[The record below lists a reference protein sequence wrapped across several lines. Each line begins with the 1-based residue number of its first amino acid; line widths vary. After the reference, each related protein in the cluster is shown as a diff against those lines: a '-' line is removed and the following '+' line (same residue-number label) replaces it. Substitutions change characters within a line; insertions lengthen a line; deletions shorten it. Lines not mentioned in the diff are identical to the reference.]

1 MPDEATSFINLVMF
15 ISLDLRKSMQFKND
29 DSQLIRAAL
38 AGKSASW
45 QKLVRRYESRVYN
58 HCLRLTGNEAD
69 ALDLMQEVFLGV
81 YRSLYT
87 FRGESKFSTWVFRI
101 VHNKSVDA
109 IRQRRSFIFLES
121 SLDDE
126 YASEIEQFPDEKTVE
141 PEAALTLTQTNAKIL
156 EYLDRLS
163 HEQRLIVE
171 MKVYQGMTF
180 EEIGQVARVSEN
192 TSKTRYYSALKKLK
206 KLLETPNAMP

>member
-29 DSQLIRAAL
+29 DSQLICAAL

-45 QKLVRRYESRVYN
+45 QKLVRRYERRIYN
-58 HCLRLTGNEAD
+58 HCLRLTGNDAD

-109 IRQRRSFIFLES
+109 IRRRQSHIFLENS
-121 SLDDE
+121 SDNE
-126 YASEIEQFPDEKTVE
+126 YASEIEQFPDEKAVG
-141 PEAALTLTQTNAKIL
+141 PEATLSLTQTNAKIL
-156 EYLDRLS
+156 QHLDQLS
-163 HEQRLIVE
+163 DEQRLIVE

-180 EEIGQVARVSEN
+180 EEIGQVVRVSDN

-206 KLLETPNAMP
+206 KLLETPNAMS

>member
-15 ISLDLRKSMQFKND
+15 ISLDLRKSMQFQND
-29 DSQLIRAAL
+29 DSQLIRSAL

-45 QKLVRRYESRVYN
+45 QKLVRRYERRIYN
-58 HCLRLTGNEAD
+58 HCLRLTGNDAD

-81 YRSLYT
+81 YRSLHT

-109 IRQRRSFIFLES
+109 IRRRQSYIFLENS
-121 SLDDE
+121 SDNE
-126 YASEIEQFPDEKTVE
+126 YASEIEQFPDEKAVG
-141 PEAALTLTQTNAKIL
+141 PEATLSLTQTNAKIL
-156 EYLDRLS
+156 QHLDQLS
-163 HEQRLIVE
+163 DEQRLIVE

-180 EEIGQVARVSEN
+180 EEIGQVVRVSDN

-206 KLLETPNAMP
+206 KLLETPNAMS

>member
-1 MPDEATSFINLVMF
+1 
-15 ISLDLRKSMQFKND
+15 MQFKND

-45 QKLVRRYESRVYN
+45 QKLVRRYERLVYN
-58 HCLRLTGNEAD
+58 HCLRLTGNDAD

-81 YRSLYT
+81 YRSLHT

-109 IRQRRSFIFLES
+109 IRRRRSFIFLES
-121 SLDDE
+121 SSDDE
-126 YASEIEQFPDEKTVE
+126 YASEIEQFPDEKTAE
-141 PEAALTLTQTNAKIL
+141 PEAALTLRQTNAKIL
-156 EYLDRLS
+156 QHLDRLS
-163 HEQRLIVE
+163 YDQRLIVE

-180 EEIGQVARVSEN
+180 EEIGQVVRVSEN

-206 KLLETPNAMP
+206 KLLEASHVMS